1 MPVEI
6 VSYVELEDVFPG
18 KECSV
23 EYLAQCLGALPL
35 DLVLEMCAR
44 ANQIASGPS
53 DLSLIE
59 RQKKLADGILSPEAL
74 ENLKQATQRTANG
87 NLPKRVLFNRRQLL
101 ELTRWALLLCDADAP
116 PLDRSWN
123 QDEKDRFVQ
132 AALICSWLSEERIR
146 AVLAENDSVDA
157 LKDIALVFFR
167 QALDAGLTGVDPWRV
182 VGRGRKLFLEYLPK
196 HFPDLDQ
203 RFSDATG
210 LSPLEYMTAAGA
222 LVGMHLQLENTM
234 IMTDATTLGHDTEYA
249 SVYKTYQDLQVWT
262 RDDLRAKW
270 WPGFRVPDS
279 VDQIPGLSLRPLRDK
294 PAIALSDGRGVIPDS
309 ILVADSVTAG
319 PLFYLLRVANENEVF
334 GRFGNAVEEYVRDLL
349 ASRYGDTSFLHQ
361 VLHSNVTVPSAPE
374 DPGGFEIDACLDYV
388 GQLVL
393 IETKAVFIPDDSII
407 ECDEG
412 KFRDVLK
419 AKYLYGERPVGIG
432 QLARAI
438 RSLSSGVWQGPNA
451 ECALT
456 LVYPVLV
463 VHDRLLQEPMVSSY
477 FAELLVEELAASR
490 VPCSWQWEIDGLRF
504 APLTIITLDDLEN
517 LENSPGID
525 IVNLLR
531 SYSEDVPRRNGSL
544 HDYIAT
550 TERFRDELRINQ
562 TLAKAATE
570 FLADCTKRVFGVD
583 PTGGSRD
590 DKTEHGLQ
598 KLEQG
603 GQHGSNG

>member
-6 VSYVELEDVFPG
+6 ASYVELEDVFPG

-53 DLSLIE
+53 DLSFMD
-59 RQKKLADGILSPEAL
+59 RQNKLASGILSPEAL
-74 ENLKQATQRTANG
+74 ENLKQVTQRTANG
-87 NLPKRVLFNRRQLL
+87 DPPKRVLFSRRQLL

-116 PLDRSWN
+116 PLDRTWN

-146 AVLAENDSVDA
+146 AVLAENNSVDA

-167 QALDAGLTGVDPWRV
+167 QALDAGLMGMDPWRV

-196 HFPDLDQ
+196 HFPDLDE
-203 RFSDATG
+203 RFFDATG

-222 LVGMHLQLENTM
+222 LVGMHLQPENTM

-249 SVYKTYQDLQVWT
+249 SVYRVYQNLQVWT
-262 RDDLRAKW
+262 RDDLRTKW
-270 WPGFRVPDS
+270 WPSLRVPDF

-309 ILVADSVTAG
+309 ILMADSVTAG

-334 GRFGNAVEEYVRDLL
+334 GRFGNAVEEYVSDLL
-349 ASRYGDTSFLHQ
+349 ASRYGNSSFLHQ
-361 VLHSNVTVPSAPE
+361 VLHLNVTVPPTPE

-407 ECDEG
+407 ECDES

-438 RSLSSGVWQGPNA
+438 RSLSSGAWHGSDT
-451 ECALT
+451 ECVPT

-477 FAELLVEELAASR
+477 FAELLVEELTASR
-490 VPCSWQWEIDGLRF
+490 VPASWQWEIDGLRF
-504 APLTIITLDDLEN
+504 SPLTIITLDDLEN
-517 LENSPGID
+517 LENSPGIN
-525 IVNLLR
+525 IVDLLR
-531 SYSEDVPRRNGSL
+531 SYSMDVPKRNGSL

-550 TERFRDELRINQ
+550 TERFRGELRINQ
-562 TLAKAATE
+562 KLAKAAKE
-570 FLADCTKRVFGVD
+570 FLGDCTKRVFGVA
-583 PTGGSRD
+583 PTEKTRD
-590 DKTEHGLQ
+590 NKSERSLQ
-598 KLEQG
+598 KMEQE
-603 GQHGSNG
+603 GQHGSNR